1 MKIRVENASVSFGK
15 KEILQGI
22 SISLPEK
29 ELVMVIGPNGCGK
42 TTFLRLL
49 MGFQKPQS
57 GMVFYNDISLQDH
70 TVLEKSR
77 KMAYMPQN
85 PRRQEDDEVF
95 DYVLLGVTPYL
106 NYFSLPGKEE
116 KEQAEQVLAELGL
129 SEFKNRRMG
138 TLSGGEQQMVNFA
151 RARMQNTPWLI
162 LDEPMAS
169 LDYSRQLEF
178 MHRLVEYEKRYGQGI
193 LMSVHDPNFA
203 LRYAD
208 RVIVMGYGKIE
219 GIVSRRENEFENKL
233 TGILNKS
240 YDGHLQL
247 IEKED
252 YHFYYWKEET
262 HVSCKGICESRES
275 ERSL

>member
-1 MKIRVENASVSFGK
+1 MKIRVDHASVSIGK
-15 KEILQGI
+15 NMILREIHFTL
-22 SISLPEK
+22 SEK

-42 TTFLRLL
+42 TTLLRLL
-49 MGFQKPQS
+49 MGFQKPES
-57 GMVFYNDISLQDH
+57 GGVFYDDKALGDH

-85 PRRQEDDEVF
+85 PRRQEEDEVF

-106 NYFSLPGKEE
+106 KYFSLPGKEE
-116 KEQAEQVLAELGL
+116 KERVNHVMDELGL
-129 SEFKNRRMG
+129 SPFKNRRMG
-138 TLSGGEQQMVNFA
+138 TLSGGEQQMVDFA
-151 RARMQNTPWLI
+151 RARMQHTPWLI

-169 LDYSRQLEF
+169 LDYNRQHEF
-178 MHRLVEYEKRYGQGI
+178 MHRLVEYERRYGQGI

-208 RVIVMGYGKIE
+208 RVIVMGQGEIQ
-219 GIVSRRENEFENKL
+219 GIVSRREDEFENKL

-240 YDGHLQL
+240 YEGHLQL

-262 HVSCKGICESRES
+262 HVSGKGICESS
-275 ERSL
+275 EP

>member
-129 SEFKNRRMG
+129 SEFKNRRKIG
-138 TLSGGEQQMVNFA
+138 
-151 RARMQNTPWLI
+151 RASCR
-162 LDEPMAS
+162 E
-169 LDYSRQLEF
+169 
-178 MHRLVEYEKRYGQGI
+178 
-193 LMSVHDPNFA
+193 
-203 LRYAD
+203 
-208 RVIVMGYGKIE
+208 RV
-219 GIVSRRENEFENKL
+219 
-233 TGILNKS
+233 
-240 YDGHLQL
+240 
-247 IEKED
+247 
-252 YHFYYWKEET
+252 
-262 HVSCKGICESRES
+262 
-275 ERSL
+275 

>member
-1 MKIRVENASVSFGK
+1 MKIRVENASVSIGK
-15 KEILQGI
+15 KVILKEIC
-22 SISLPEK
+22 ISLPEK

-42 TTFLRLL
+42 TTFLRML
-49 MGFQKPQS
+49 MGFQKPES
-57 GMVFYNDISLQDH
+57 GSVFYDDKALVDH

-85 PRRQEDDEVF
+85 PRRMEDDEVF

-106 NYFSLPGKEE
+106 KYFSLPGKEE
-116 KEQAEQVLAELGL
+116 KGRVKEVLAELGL
-129 SEFKNRRMG
+129 DGFKNRRMG
-138 TLSGGEQQMVNFA
+138 TLSGGEQQMVDFA

-169 LDYSRQLEF
+169 LDYNRQHEF

-208 RVIVMGYGKIE
+208 RVIVMGQGEIH
-219 GIVSRRENEFENKL
+219 GIVSRREDGFENKL
-233 TGILNKS
+233 TGILNRS
-240 YDGHLQL
+240 YEGHLQL

-262 HVSCKGICESRES
+262 HVSSKGICESSES
-275 ERSL
+275 